1 MRSLRDERSRIM
13 KIRPGSPFGSSPTS
27 SEPVKG
33 KKRSGGIFG
42 ALVEGLQEADAAGAP
57 AAPSADSPAR
67 SALAAI
73 AAQSNLANPEEAA
86 AAVRQSAQSLLTFS
100 FSDDIQSSPL
110 SERMANDLAN
120 LAAGDPRFRRK
131 MLSILSRLKTETTSH
146 VAK

>member
-1 MRSLRDERSRIM
+1 M

-27 SEPVKG
+27 SESVRG

-42 ALVEGLQEADAAGAP
+42 ALVEGTPETVADET
-57 AAPSADSPAR
+57 SAVTSASSPAR

-73 AAQSNLANPEEAA
+73 AAQSNLSNPEEAT
-86 AAVRQSAQSLLTFS
+86 AAVRQSAHSLLTLS
-100 FSDDIQSSPL
+100 FSDAIQSSPL
-110 SERMANDLAN
+110 SGKMADDLAE